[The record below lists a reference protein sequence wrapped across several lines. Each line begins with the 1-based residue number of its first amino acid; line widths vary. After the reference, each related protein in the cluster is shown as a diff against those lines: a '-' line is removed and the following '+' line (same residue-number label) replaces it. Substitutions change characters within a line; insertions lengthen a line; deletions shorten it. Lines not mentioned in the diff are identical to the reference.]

1 MGKKISVII
10 PAYNVENY
18 IRRCLD
24 SLVNQTY
31 ENMEIIVVNDGSTDR
46 TEEIVREY
54 AEKHAGKVFLY
65 SQENK
70 GQAEARNFG
79 LTRASG
85 EYIGFVDSDD
95 FVSTKMY
102 ELMYRE
108 AEENEC
114 DLVTCGYYGCDD
126 VTGEIT
132 AYQTGYKGEFN
143 QSIYEN
149 PLILRVNSPY
159 PWNKLYAR
167 ELLEKTGFQFKK
179 GMIFEDLCAVFPLFL
194 DAKKVGRVHEKLY
207 YYIKGRKGGTI
218 STFNE
223 KHGQIIDALQIMNDA
238 YLERGMFETFYDILL
253 FFNIRHI
260 YARFNEMEQYDN
272 ESFKVEFKK
281 RAFSLLDHYFPGW
294 KQSEVYADFDA
305 GKTGKMDEETVE
317 EAETEDIPEGK
328 AQAKTGKAPGRTE
341 KKRKKRS
348 EIFEE
353 YLSEGTL
360 EKDLVLIECYH
371 GNDVRGAGYYIG
383 RMLAAE
389 GKCHVCVAAADRAKA
404 DKFKKMFDYNW
415 EFVDMNS
422 DRYLEVLARA
432 EFVINNRAFP
442 GFYRKQKGQRFVFT
456 DFLPSLM
463 PQGKDVTYGT
473 KDMQGIQFSMAQ
485 ADEIMFPVELGFY
498 FDPLVRKY
506 NAEDCCK
513 ENWCFMRLG
522 WFIEE
527 MFQTVQDG
535 MIKVAY
541 MPSVKGFPGLKDTKN
556 YLFLSDL
563 KKKLNELDERIK
575 DDRKIYVGYP
585 RTIRRRLKENN
596 WKHIEFFPEDME
608 PYEFLANCQGLIG
621 EFGEDMYLMKAL
633 GKPVCQFADN
643 VRDVAWSR
651 GNPEGLKAEKS
662 NLPEFI
668 SFDKV
673 EEVAEWANDI
683 LPEWGR
689 DNTSPFESGRYSAY
703 DFLRDVPFVKKKK
716 SRRKV
721 VYVPAFRKRKDFFEF
736 MKNRNVEKS
745 IFLIEKDSFDD
756 NMAAWMKELGEEI
769 MYRII
774 IRSIVVREKESR
786 MIKYKFTTKDKLKV
800 KRDRERYLV

>member
-1 MGKKISVII
+1 MEKKISVII

-46 TEEIVREY
+46 TEQIVEEY
-54 AEKHAGKVFLY
+54 TEKHDGKVFLY

-79 LTRASG
+79 LARASG

-108 AEENEC
+108 AEENGC

-132 AYQTGYKGEFN
+132 VYQTGYRGEFN

-167 ELLEKTGFQFKK
+167 ELLEETGFQFKK

-238 YLERGMFETFYDILL
+238 YLERGKFEMFYDTLL

-260 YARFNEMEQYDN
+260 YARFDEMVNYDN
-272 ESFKVEFKK
+272 ESFKVEFKE
-281 RAFSLLDHYFPGW
+281 RAFSLLDRYFPGW
-294 KQSEVYADFDA
+294 KQSEVYADFEA
-305 GKTGKMDEETVE
+305 GKTGEIDEEMAE
-317 EAETEDIPEGK
+317 EAEIEEIPEGESQVK
-328 AQAKTGKAPGRTE
+328 NGKTPGKTAKRG
-341 KKRKKRS
+341 KKRS

-353 YLSEGTL
+353 YLSEGIL
-360 EKDLVLIECYH
+360 EKNLVLIECYH

-383 RMLAAE
+383 RILSQE
-389 GKCHVCVAAADRAKA
+389 GSCHVCVAAADRAKV
-404 DKFKKMFDYNW
+404 DKFKEMFDFNW

-442 GFYRKQKGQRFVFT
+442 GFYRKQKGQRFIFT

-463 PQGKDVTYGT
+463 PQGKDVTYGA
-473 KDMQGIQFSMAQ
+473 KNMQGIQFSLAQ
-485 ADEIMFPVELGFY
+485 ADEVMFPAELGFY

-513 ENWCFMRLG
+513 ENWCFLRVS
-522 WFIEE
+522 WFIEDV
-527 MFQTVQDG
+527 FQTVQG
-535 MIKVAY
+535 GIKVAY
-541 MPSVKGFPGLKDTKN
+541 MPSVKSFPGLKDTKN

-563 KKKLNELDERIK
+563 KKKLNELDERIE
-575 DDRKIYVGYP
+575 DDRKVYVGYP

-608 PYEFLANCQGLIG
+608 PYEFLAGCQGLVG

-643 VRDVAWSR
+643 VRDVAWSM
-651 GNPEGLKAEKS
+651 GNPEGLKAERAD
-662 NLPEFI
+662 LPEFI
-668 SFDKV
+668 SFDNV
-673 EEVAEWANDI
+673 EEVAEWINQVP
-683 LPEWGR
+683 PEERKTPSKPGKH
-689 DNTSPFESGRYSAY
+689 SAV
-703 DFLRDVPFVKKKK
+703 DFLHHAAFLKKKK
-716 SRRKV
+716 SRRTV
-721 VYVPAFRKRKDFFEF
+721 VYVPPFRHRKEFFDF
-736 MKNRNVEKS
+736 MKNRNVDKS

-774 IRSIVVREKESR
+774 IRSIVVSKKESR
-786 MIKYKFTTKDKLKV
+786 MIKYKLTTKDKLKA